1 MEYSVSDICLTASS
15 GSYIVE
21 YQAEVELDSGDG
33 DAMIEVITTVPE
45 NADPSLFQATVAS
58 IRRGATSVL
67 RPRGL
72 RAHIRLH
79 NLAIHDVD
87 CRPPK
92 YEAATA
98 EALAR
103 ALADKVQAGPTPV

>member
-1 MEYSVSDICLTASS
+1 MEVCEWNNSISDVCLSASS
-15 GSYIVE
+15 GSYIAK
-21 YQAEVELDSGDG
+21 YHAEVQLDSGEG

-45 NADPSLFQATVAS
+45 NADPRLLQATVAS
-58 IRRGATSVL
+58 IRRGAASVL

-103 ALADKVQAGPTPV
+103 ALADKV